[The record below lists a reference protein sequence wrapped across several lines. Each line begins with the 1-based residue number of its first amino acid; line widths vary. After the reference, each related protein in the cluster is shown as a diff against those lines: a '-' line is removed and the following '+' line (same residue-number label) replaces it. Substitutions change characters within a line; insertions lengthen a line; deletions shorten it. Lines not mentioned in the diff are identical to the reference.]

1 METRFIMP
9 FMNSIKN
16 VFGTMLKT
24 KVGFGQPSLKQQGQM
39 SHGVSGIISFT
50 GSVGGTIVVSMP
62 IDVASEAIH
71 RFTGVT
77 LPADDP
83 DFIDAIGEL
92 VNMIAGGAKASFG
105 RDDVAISCPSVV
117 VGQDHQ
123 LFQRKDQAIIIV
135 PCQSDAGN
143 FVTEIALRV
152 SQPTAQ
158 LTKPL
163 AAAS

>member
-24 KVGFGQPSLKQQGQM
+24 TVGFGQPSLKSPGQI

-50 GSVGGTIVVSMP
+50 GSVGGTIVVCMP
-62 IDVASEAIH
+62 LIVAKDVIR
-71 RFTGVT
+71 RFTGAIFE
-77 LPADDP
+77 PDDP

-92 VNMIAGGAKASFG
+92 VNMIAGGAKSSFG
-105 RDDVAISCPSVV
+105 REDVAISCPSVV
-117 VGQDHQ
+117 MGQDHQ

-135 PCQSDAGN
+135 PCQSEAGV
-143 FVTEIALRV
+143 FHTEIGLKV
-152 SQPTAQ
+152 SQAAE
-158 LTKPL
+158 KPKL
-163 AAAS
+163 AAAG